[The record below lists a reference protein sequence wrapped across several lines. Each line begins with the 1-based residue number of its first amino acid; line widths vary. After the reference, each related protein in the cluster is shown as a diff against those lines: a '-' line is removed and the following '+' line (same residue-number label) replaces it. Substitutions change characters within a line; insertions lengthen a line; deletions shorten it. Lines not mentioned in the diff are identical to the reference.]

1 MAHTISLSQDVYT
14 LLKERARQAQ
24 TSPDAL
30 ADEALRQYLSQ
41 AEQDWQAAIKSL
53 FARVQARTAGFAA
66 NEIEADITT
75 AADEVKESRRA
86 RRRSG

>member
-1 MAHTISLSQDVYT
+1 MAHTISLSQDIYT

-41 AEQDWQAAIKSL
+41 VEQDWQAAIKSL
-53 FARVQARTAGFAA
+53 FARVQARTAGFDA
-66 NEIEADITT
+66 NEIEADITA